1 MSGLKYFSA
10 VLLAVLLCLTLTSQ
24 TVFAENHIPNFEEFM
39 QNIQK
44 AEEHFNRGNSYFK
57 AKQYDEAVNEF
68 TQAIEI
74 KNDSPEYYVARGKAY
89 LHVDVETPSSAI
101 DSLIHLSQE
110 NYDKAEKDFD
120 TAIQLDEN
128 FAEAY
133 SMRAALYAIQSFK
146 EGDLPEGYFQEGMC
160 FYYTND
166 DYREAI
172 SYFDLAIFYSKDSD
186 KDRIYC
192 MRGRAYHKLK
202 NPNAIEDFSKAIEID
217 ASHAEYYENR
227 AMAYYDFEQYQ
238 NALNDFNELIKFDE
252 KYKELYKEEI
262 WQCHKS
268 MIFEIIETYVGKVW
282 LFALLILSIFG
293 WCVLVSSSGTLLQD
307 LKTFLVWTVGI
318 TTIIVLINVFL
329 PPLKEVT
336 VPYFLVHTVDTIIQD
351 LRGRGHIIPNWIDQP
366 LQSIKAKLSQ
376 RFGGNRNP

>member
-1 MSGLKYFSA
+1 
-10 VLLAVLLCLTLTSQ
+10 
-24 TVFAENHIPNFEEFM
+24 
-39 QNIQK
+39 
-44 AEEHFNRGNSYFK
+44 
-57 AKQYDEAVNEF
+57 
-68 TQAIEI
+68 
-74 KNDSPEYYVARGKAY
+74 
-89 LHVDVETPSSAI
+89 
-101 DSLIHLSQE
+101 
-110 NYDKAEKDFD
+110 
-120 TAIQLDEN
+120 
-128 FAEAY
+128 
-133 SMRAALYAIQSFK
+133 
-146 EGDLPEGYFQEGMC
+146 
-160 FYYTND
+160 
-166 DYREAI
+166 
-172 SYFDLAIFYSKDSD
+172 
-186 KDRIYC
+186 
-192 MRGRAYHKLK
+192 
-202 NPNAIEDFSKAIEID
+202 
-217 ASHAEYYENR
+217 
-227 AMAYYDFEQYQ
+227 MAYYDFEQYQ

-252 KYKELYKEEI
+252 RYKELYKEEI

-307 LKTFLVWTVGI
+307 LKTFLVWIVGI